1 MTSHTREKL
10 TVRWAAD
17 GAADSF
23 DTDRRPRRKTSLCN
37 AITLLLVITLAFSV
51 LFIAK
56 PLFLGHDKTPTRAPT
71 TIEALKVT
79 KPRQAETT
87 IGPFPLAEYF
97 QVYQPVLAPS
107 GAVDN
112 TLTSD
117 GNVETTTLVESSTSE
132 SCSELLMEHVFA
144 FSYGH
149 PFIGKLQSSILRS
162 KSLHRTAL
170 TSQDHTNLHHVPS
183 IVSS

>member
-10 TVRWAAD
+10 TVRWDAD

-23 DTDRRPRRKTSLCN
+23 DTDQRPRRKTSIWN

-56 PLFLGHDKTPTRAPT
+56 SLLLGHEKTPTRAST

-97 QVYQPVLAPS
+97 QVYQPVLTPS
-107 GAVDN
+107 GAVDD

-117 GNVETTTLVESSTSE
+117 GNVETTTLVESSMSE

-149 PFIGKLQSSILRS
+149 PFVGKLQSSVRRS
-162 KSLHRTAL
+162 MRRHRTAL
-170 TSQDHTNLHHVPS
+170 TSQAHTNLHHVPLT
-183 IVSS
+183 VSS